1 MKLIRNKKVNKIRL
15 FLVIIAGLALQS
27 LPAIAVEKVYFKTL
41 DGEAFACDKANL
53 EFHIDPEG
61 RLSEICNFSS
71 EMESGDG
78 ESEST
83 ALELDVNGKLFK
95 KYILDIIRH
104 GKVSFKNNADA
115 ENTLTICE
123 NLGLTLAEEHVCKF
137 LKRRPRKK
145 NQESDVQMAGSNRH
159 STLASLE
166 CPEGYVM
173 VPGNESYNTPGQGED
188 FCVMKYAASNG
199 ENGKAVSRQGAA
211 PWVNIN
217 QANAAAACSAN
228 GEGYH
233 LITNAEWMTIARDIE
248 ANEVNWNNGAG
259 PVGTGTL
266 SRGNSNS
273 NAALIPGTDESS
285 VATDWTHRRTH
296 ILSTGEMIWDMAGNV
311 WQWVADN
318 LTTRRDNWKEFTDV
332 GTFPLQSDIRSLYGP
347 SGLYDSNHGTG
358 KIYMYDAGAVLR
370 GGAWSHGTGAGVFAA
385 TLDNSATS
393 TYPEPRISLRRVG
406 FGCSL
411 AMG

>member
-1 MKLIRNKKVNKIRL
+1 MKLVKNKKVNQIRL
-15 FLVIIAGLALQS
+15 SLVIIASLALQS
-27 LPAIAVEKVYFKTL
+27 LPAVAVEKVYFKTL

-53 EFHIDPEG
+53 EFHMDQEG
-61 RLSEICNFSS
+61 RLSEIFNFTS
-71 EMESGDG
+71 EVESGDG
-78 ESEST
+78 NSEST
-83 ALELDVNGKLFK
+83 AFELDVNGKLFK
-95 KYILDIIRH
+95 KYILDIIRY

-123 NLGLTLAEEHVCKF
+123 NLGLTLAEEHVCKV
-137 LKRRPRKK
+137 LKRKPRKK
-145 NQESDVQMAGSNRH
+145 NQESDIPMKGSNRH
-159 STLASLE
+159 SALANLD

-188 FCVMKYAASNG
+188 FCVMKYAASNAG
-199 ENGKAVSRQGAA
+199 NRTAVSIQGAA

-217 QANAAAACSAN
+217 RADAATACLAN

-248 ANEVNWNNGAG
+248 TNEVNWNNGAG

-273 NAALIPGTDESS
+273 NAAQVPGTDESS

-311 WQWVADN
+311 WQRVSDSLTLGGSGWQEMSILADPN
-318 LTTRRDNWKEFTDV
+318 HR
-332 GTFPLQSDIRSLYGP
+332 LQFGP
-347 SGLYDSNHGTG
+347 SGGFTALQGVGEIFPGS
-358 KIYMYDAGAVLR
+358 AGAVLR
-370 GGAWSHGTGAGVFAA
+370 GGAWSHDTSAGVFAA
-385 TLDNSATS
+385 FLNYSATH
-393 TYPEPRISLRRVG
+393 TDRHIG
-406 FGCSL
+406 FRCAVSASG
-411 AMG
+411 AR